1 MVLYREIWNLVF
13 FYERKPK
20 LTSKLLQMH
29 LKIALKCSKIID
41 YFCFVVFV
49 KFQGQKIGVTKR
61 GFFSKKKLAHLNFDM
76 LN

>member
-1 MVLYREIWNLVF
+1 MY
-13 FYERKPK
+13 
-20 LTSKLLQMH
+20 
-29 LKIALKCSKIID
+29 LKIALKCSKSID

-61 GFFSKKKLAHLNFDM
+61 GFFSKKKKKKKKIAHLNFDM